1 MFKDVL
7 VNLSVADRRDPVCDY
22 AVSLANAFNAH
33 LSGIAFAYDPAVPAI
48 AGGCEVMLPG
58 WIEEE
63 RGKATERAKAAV
75 AKFEAAARREG
86 LSADSR
92 VLDATAR
99 KAPHLFAQ
107 IARRFDLSLVQQSDP
122 EQPGHENVITT
133 AAIFDSGRPVL
144 IVPYIQTDGLRL
156 NRVMICWDGSR
167 NAARAIADAQPFLTR
182 AKAVELVTVVS
193 ADIKSDEMGDADIT
207 RHLARHYPK
216 VEVENITAADLD
228 VPDAI
233 LSHAADTSADFI
245 VMGGYGHS
253 RLREFI
259 LGGATRG
266 MLATMTI
273 PTLMS
278 H

>member
-7 VNLSVADRRDPVCDY
+7 VNLPVADRRDPACDY
-22 AVSLANAFNAH
+22 AVSVANAFNAH

-63 RGKATERAKAAV
+63 RGKAAERAKAAV

-86 LSADSR
+86 LSAESR
-92 VLDATAR
+92 VLNATAR
-99 KAPHLFAQ
+99 KAPQLFAQ
-107 IARRFDLSLVQQSDP
+107 IARRFDLSIVQQS
-122 EQPGHENVITT
+122 EPGYENVIIT
-133 AAIFDSGRPVL
+133 AALFDSGRPVL
-144 IVPYIQTDGLRL
+144 IVPYIHTDGFRL

-182 AKAVELVTVVS
+182 AKAIELVTVVS
-193 ADIKSDEMGDADIT
+193 ADIKSGEMRDADIA

-216 VEVENITAADLD
+216 VEVEIITATDLD
-228 VPDAI
+228 VPNAI

>member
-7 VNLSVADRRDPVCDY
+7 VNLSVADGRDPACDY
-22 AVSLANAFNAH
+22 AVSVVTAFNAH

-63 RGKATERAKAAV
+63 RAKATERAKAAT
-75 AKFEAAARREG
+75 AKFETAARREG
-86 LSADSR
+86 LSAELR
-92 VLDATAR
+92 VLDATVH
-99 KAPHLFAQ
+99 KAPNLFAH
-107 IARRFDLSLVQQSDP
+107 IARRFDLSIVQQSDP
-122 EQPGHENVITT
+122 EQPGHENAIIT
-133 AAIFDSGRPVL
+133 AALFDSGRPVL

-156 NRVMICWDGSR
+156 NRVMVCWDGSR

-182 AKAVELVTVVS
+182 AKAIELVTVVS
-193 ADIKSDEMGDADIT
+193 ADIKSDEVRDADIA
-207 RHLARHYPK
+207 RHLARHYSK
-216 VEVENITAADLD
+216 VGVNNITATDLH
-228 VPDAI
+228 VPNAI

-253 RLREFI
+253 RLREFV